1 MFKKRMNSI
10 KKNMAILVS
19 VAFIS
24 AVLPEVTHAAPRSS
38 STEFLFSEKSFPLFS
53 PVFFFVSLNFPLTV
67 YDLATLYTLSNNRG
81 KIRPKP
87 FPKPFPRPA
96 NKTGEKN
103 SNMNNGTIKSQDNS
117 TSKKPP
123 KPKD

>member
-1 MFKKRMNSI
+1 MFKKRMNSF
-10 KKNMAILVS
+10 KKIMAILVS

-53 PVFFFVSLNFPLTV
+53 PVFFFASLNFPLTV
-67 YDLATLYTLSNNRG
+67 YDLATLYTLSNNHG
-81 KIRPKP
+81 KLRPKP
-87 FPKPFPRPA
+87 VSKIG
-96 NKTGEKN
+96 KKN
-103 SNMNNGTIKSQDNS
+103 SNMNNGAIKSQDNS